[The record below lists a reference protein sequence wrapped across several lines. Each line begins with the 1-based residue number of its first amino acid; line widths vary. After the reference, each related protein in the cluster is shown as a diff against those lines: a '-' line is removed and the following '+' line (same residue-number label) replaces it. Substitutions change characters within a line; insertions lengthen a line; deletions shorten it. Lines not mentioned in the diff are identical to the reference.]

1 MGDAFFESEIQKF
14 SKLLDHNENYWFI
27 IYLFIYY
34 LK

>member
-1 MGDAFFESEIQKF
+1 MPSLKVGIQKF